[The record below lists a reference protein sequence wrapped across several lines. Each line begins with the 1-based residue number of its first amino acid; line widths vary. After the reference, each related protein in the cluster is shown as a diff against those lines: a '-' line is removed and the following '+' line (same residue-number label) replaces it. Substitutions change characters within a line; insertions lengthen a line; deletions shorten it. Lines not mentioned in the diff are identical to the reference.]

1 VRVKELQEGFLD
13 NIMSKIQTMA
23 AGDGITGFMRSLAGS
38 NARLD
43 LVIDAIAGESAR
55 LLKQAGQTNLGTGS
69 VGEGSA
75 IPVDKII
82 LACFST
88 AARLS
93 KNQTSEIGE
102 ITRDGLFAHL
112 RQHKT
117 DILKEIN
124 VGAVEQAK
132 AGQVAN
138 MVLQYVGSKKAP
150 EPDPTMDFNRHI
162 NAVATVAAVTLLDWE
177 FREMVGMGKGTNEPD
192 AFKFDDATEKEFTDS
207 GNKINTT
214 LFTPGSKLHVA
225 LRANND
231 FKENVEKFIVDIVS
245 EVQQKYVSMPT
256 EQLKKAAEQP
266 STIVTQNEVQAAFLG
281 HIDFSTQPPEY
292 QKTVTD
298 FVKKYHKNLV
308 AFTGQWLKLAAAER
322 DANSSDS
329 SDEAFGL
336 LHNWAKEALSLVDNI
351 RVAKNNKPAQQ
362 PNKDQAGKDIPQA
375 GEKPKV
381 SIGGEEIKPTD
392 PLYNKILDLTRT
404 QA

>member
-1 VRVKELQEGFLD
+1 MKVQELQEGFLD

-43 LVIDAIAGESAR
+43 LVIDAIAGEANR

-69 VGEGSA
+69 ASEGSE

-82 LACFST
+82 LACFAT

-112 RQHKT
+112 RQHKA
-117 DILKEIN
+117 DILKSIN
-124 VGAVEQAK
+124 IGAVEQAK
-132 AGQVAN
+132 AGQIAN
-138 MVLQYVGSKKAP
+138 LVLQYVTSKKAP
-150 EPDPTMDFNRHI
+150 EPDSTMDYNRHV

-177 FREMVGMGKGTNEPD
+177 FREMVGMGKGANEPD
-192 AFKFDDATEKEFTDS
+192 AFKFDDVAEKEFTDL
-207 GNKINTT
+207 GNKINTA
-214 LFTPGSKLHVA
+214 LFTPGSKLHIA

-231 FKENVEKFIVDIVS
+231 FKENLEKFIVDIIS
-245 EVQQKYVSMPT
+245 EVQQKYVNMPT
-256 EQLKKAAEQP
+256 EQLKKLVGQP
-266 STIVTQNEVQAAFLG
+266 STIVAQNEVQAAFLG

-298 FVKKYHKNLV
+298 FVKKYHKNIT
-308 AFTGQWLKLAAAER
+308 AFLTRWTELAAGER
-322 DANSSDS
+322 DANQSDS
-329 SDEAFGL
+329 SDEAFAL
-336 LHNWAKEALSLVDNI
+336 LHKWAKSALDLVDNI
-351 RVAKNNKPAQQ
+351 RVAKTNNKPAA
-362 PNKDQAGKDIPQA
+362 NKTDAQAGKDIPPA

-392 PLYNKILDLTRT
+392 PLYNKILDLTRE
-404 QA
+404 A